1 MRILDLTIYPFHTY
15 MDSRIKSKGIAST
28 WFSAH
33 IMIASH
39 IDKEN
44 RLLDT
49 LQPEELIY
57 PTRGSTKI
65 PLG

>member
-1 MRILDLTIYPFHTY
+1 
-15 MDSRIKSKGIAST
+15 MDSRIKSKGIPST

-44 RLLDT
+44 KLLDT
-49 LQPEELIY
+49 LQPENEELIY
-57 PTRGSTKI
+57 PTRGLNEL